1 MPMAAPNTVTRTA
14 SGIEALVCADI
25 ARRQQLGIHKYGR
38 TVADNPLA
46 LGAWLRHAYEEALD
60 LAIYLRRAMHEQA
73 ATPTPGSDPL
83 LTAEQPM
90 PVLELL
96 EWWDANTSKPD
107 SDTTVLLW
115 TSDGIGNDWRTGGWD
130 GEAWIDADSGEL
142 IEVEV
147 LLYSLPGGP
156 AC

>member
-14 SGIEALVCADI
+14 TGIEALVCADI

-60 LAIYLRRAMHEQA
+60 LAVYLRRAMHEQA
-73 ATPTPGSDPL
+73 AAPTPGTDPM
-83 LTAEQPM
+83 LTAEQPL

-96 EWWDANTSKPD
+96 EWWDAGTSKPD
-107 SDTTVLLW
+107 ADAEVLLW
-115 TSDGIGNDWRTGGWD
+115 VDDGMGTDWVPG
-130 GEAWIDADSGEL
+130 AWNGREWVYAASGL
-142 IEVEV
+142 PISCKV
-147 LLYSLPGGP
+147 LLYSMPGGP
-156 AC
+156 A

>member
-1 MPMAAPNTVTRTA
+1 MPMATPNTVTRTA

-73 ATPTPGSDPL
+73 PPAPDARQGLPAEKPL
-83 LTAEQPM
+83 

-107 SDTTVLLW
+107 ADLATLLW
-115 TSDGIGNDWRTGGWD
+115 VKSDDEVQDFAKGAWD
-130 GEAWIDADSGEL
+130 GEAWVYAESGEL
-142 IEVEV
+142 IAAEV
-147 LLYSLPGGP
+147 LYFSEPGGP
-156 AC
+156 K